1 MHGYVWRVRRGNGG
15 NRCGRTVGR
24 NRGGPRTATVGTV
37 RGDGRAVRGDRGCP
51 CAVTRSRGRA
61 VAGPLR
67 GRCGAVGA
75 QSSAERRRGAVR
87 RHRSPRSAFIREIK
101 ALKRADKSPR
111 ALRGRRWGSGERSV
125 TAQRTG
131 MSGTERGAAASA
143 PTAAGTRGGAQ
154 PQNRKKPFFIP
165 LCFFPRS
172 GAHRGREKP
181 GRSGAQRSVMVRA
194 RPRGWKTGE
203 DCFCLK
209 IGLAIII
216 IKAKYINI
224 YIKD

>member
-131 MSGTERGAAASA
+131 SERYRAGSGRLSPDGSGDARGSAAPEPQKALFHSFVFLSPQRSAPRPGETGTERRTAVGNGACAAA
-143 PTAAGTRGGAQ
+143 GVE
-154 PQNRKKPFFIP
+154 N
-165 LCFFPRS
+165 
-172 GAHRGREKP
+172 GR
-181 GRSGAQRSVMVRA
+181 
-194 RPRGWKTGE
+194 
-203 DCFCLK
+203 
-209 IGLAIII
+209 
-216 IKAKYINI
+216 
-224 YIKD
+224 